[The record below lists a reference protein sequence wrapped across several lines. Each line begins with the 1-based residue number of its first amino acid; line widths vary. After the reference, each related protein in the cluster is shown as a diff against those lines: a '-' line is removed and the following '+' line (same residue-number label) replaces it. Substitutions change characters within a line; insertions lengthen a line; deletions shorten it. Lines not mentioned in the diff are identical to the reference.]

1 MNPTQ
6 LYYLLII
13 VLFYAAT
20 VQQAQQQQQQQQPHM
35 HYSATMCLK
44 GVNVIAH
51 IPKIYLPSVL
61 LVLVTNVCFRAH

>member
-13 VLFYAAT
+13 VLFHAAT
-20 VQQAQQQQQQQQPHM
+20 VQQAQQQQQQQQQQPHM

-51 IPKIYLPSVL
+51 IPKINFILSVL
-61 LVLVTNVCFRAH
+61 LA

>member
-6 LYYLLII
+6 LYLLII
-13 VLFYAAT
+13 VLLHAAT
-20 VQQAQQQQQQQQPHM
+20 IQQAQQQQQQQQPHM

-51 IPKIYLPSVL
+51 IPKINFILSVL
-61 LVLVTNVCFRAH
+61 LALITNVCFRAH